1 VYQDYLKKKECD
13 MTTIRWTMV
22 VAGLA
27 VAGCG
32 GSSSDKPAPAAEGG
46 SMQGSGQDSG
56 GMGMDGMHQG
66 MEGMKM
72 EGMPMMGMMRAH
84 MDSMGRMSPERMRAM
99 MARHQDMA
107 SRMMDGIGT
116 DMRGMKMTP
125 DAGWTALSDSVR
137 QDLAELPALS
147 GKALEARVKGHV
159 DRMRRLM
166 ARHEAM
172 MKE

>member
-1 VYQDYLKKKECD
+1 
-13 MTTIRWTMV
+13 
-22 VAGLA
+22 
-27 VAGCG
+27 
-32 GSSSDKPAPAAEGG
+32 
-46 SMQGSGQDSG
+46 MQGSGQDSG
-56 GMGMDGMHQG
+56 GMGMDSMHQG
-66 MEGMKM
+66 MKGMSGM
-72 EGMPMMGMMRAH
+72 GMSGMMPMMQAH

-107 SRMMDGIGT
+107 SRMMDGMGA